1 MRNDPDGAQTWLQGV
16 DQIFHAMVTT
26 DDQNVILATHMLME
40 EAKFWWVNANR
51 RLEAGGAAVSWERL
65 KEEFLKKY
73 FPTDLRNKKEVMF
86 LQLKKVCRLWSM
98 LLSLRSCLG
107 FVLTSMLKVLK
118 SLSVSSLRAVYA
130 QRSISMCAS
139 MRFVTLTLW

>member
-26 DDQNVILATHMLME
+26 DDQNVILATHMLVE